1 MLKKSGGDN
10 TMKIGGNMSDK
21 ADNLA
26 WDRYMTINKELD
38 EREKELKHELSKVE
52 DDRKENK
59 QFINEYQNTRHQKQL
74 KRHIKDKKLIS
85 YLKSSAED
93 ATYYKFE
100 KIPHRF
106 LVDQV
111 LLKIWTSGFSSS
123 GWRVLMRFL
132 PLAFELH
139 KKRQDKDFDH
149 NYWNEEL

>member
-1 MLKKSGGDN
+1 
-10 TMKIGGNMSDK
+10 MSDK

-85 YLKSSAED
+85 YLKLHAKE

-100 KIPHRF
+100 EIPHRL
-106 LVDQV
+106 LVDQ
-111 LLKIWTSGFSSS
+111 LLLRIWTGGFSSS

>member
-100 KIPHRF
+100 EIPHRL
-106 LVDQV
+106 LVDQ
-111 LLKIWTSGFSSS
+111 LLLRIWTGGFSSS

>member
-1 MLKKSGGDN
+1 
-10 TMKIGGNMSDK
+10 MSNK

-26 WDRYMTINKELD
+26 WDRYITIRKELD

-52 DDRKENK
+52 DDKKENERIRKEFHNAS
-59 QFINEYQNTRHQKQL
+59 HQKQL
-74 KRHIKDKKLIS
+74 KKHIKDKRLIA

-93 ATYYKFE
+93 AGYHKYPE
-100 KIPHRF
+100 IPHRF

>member
-1 MLKKSGGDN
+1 
-10 TMKIGGNMSDK
+10 MSNK

-26 WDRYMTINKELD
+26 WDRYITIRKELD

-52 DDRKENK
+52 DDRKENERIRK
-59 QFINEYQNTRHQKQL
+59 EFYNASHQKQL
-74 KRHIKDKKLIS
+74 KKHIKDKRLIA
-85 YLKSSAED
+85 YLQSHADDAEKMQIQ
-93 ATYYKFE
+93 T
-100 KIPHRF
+100 IPHRL
-106 LVDQV
+106 LVDLF
-111 LLKIWTSGFSSS
+111 LLRIWTGGFSSS

>member
-52 DDRKENK
+52 DEREENK
-59 QFINEYQNTRHQKQL
+59 QFIDEYENASHQKQL

-85 YLKSSAED
+85 YLKLHAKE

-100 KIPHRF
+100 EIPHRL
-106 LVDQV
+106 LVDQ
-111 LLKIWTSGFSSS
+111 LLLRIWTGGYSSS

-139 KKRQDKDFDH
+139 KKRQDKNFDH

>member
-85 YLKSSAED
+85 YLKLHAKE

-100 KIPHRF
+100 EIPHRL
-106 LVDQV
+106 LVDQ
-111 LLKIWTSGFSSS
+111 LLLRIWTGGFSSS

>member
-1 MLKKSGGDN
+1 
-10 TMKIGGNMSDK
+10 MSNK

-52 DDRKENK
+52 DEREENK
-59 QFINEYQNTRHQKQL
+59 QFIDEYENASHQKQL
-74 KRHIKDKKLIS
+74 KKHIKDKKLIS
-85 YLKSSAED
+85 YLKLHAKE

-100 KIPHRF
+100 EIPHRL
-106 LVDQV
+106 LVDQ
-111 LLKIWTSGFSSS
+111 LLLRIWTGGFSSS

>member
-1 MLKKSGGDN
+1 MTGKKIN
-10 TMKIGGNMSDK
+10 
-21 ADNLA
+21 NLL
-26 WDRYMTINKELD
+26 MNINNA
-38 EREKELKHELSKVE
+38 S
-52 DDRKENK
+52 
-59 QFINEYQNTRHQKQL
+59 HQKQL

-85 YLKSSAED
+85 YLKLHAKE

-100 KIPHRF
+100 EIPHRL

-111 LLKIWTSGFSSS
+111 LLRIWTGGFSSS

>member
-85 YLKSSAED
+85 YLKLHAKE

-100 KIPHRF
+100 EIPHRL
-106 LVDQV
+106 LVDQ
-111 LLKIWTSGFSSS
+111 LLLRIWTGGFSSS

-139 KKRQDKDFDH
+139 KKRQDKNFDH

>member
-1 MLKKSGGDN
+1 
-10 TMKIGGNMSDK
+10 MSNK

-52 DDRKENK
+52 DEREENK
-59 QFINEYQNTRHQKQL
+59 QFIDEYENASHQKQL

-85 YLKSSAED
+85 YLKLHAKE

-100 KIPHRF
+100 EIPHRL
-106 LVDQV
+106 LVDQ
-111 LLKIWTSGFSSS
+111 LLLRIWTGGFSSS